1 VNAEKL
7 RALDTSTP
15 LNVCKTVAGFA
26 QKKKLL
32 KENTMQITTARKDV
46 YSRITATIVEYLE
59 KVSVHGFEEHYFC
72 LLRIVR

>member
-26 QKKKLL
+26 KKKKLL

-46 YSRITATIVEYLE
+46 YSRITATIVFMEPGPLIG
-59 KVSVHGFEEHYFC
+59 S
-72 LLRIVR
+72 